1 MIWAWLGALAVG
13 LTLGILGS
21 GGSILT
27 VPVLVYLVDEPE
39 KVAIAESLGIVGAIS
54 LSGFIPYALKKQVH
68 WPSILYFGAPGI
80 AGTYFGSVMAAYV
93 SGSFQ
98 LIVFAIIMLAAA
110 IMMFLNKTQ
119 SPKPVSQYKIVKW
132 QLGLQGFG
140 VGSLTGFIGVGGGF
154 MIVPALVLLAGLP
167 ITLSV
172 GTSLAIISLNS
183 FSGFF
188 KHLDVLQTLNLQLDW
203 SLIIIF
209 SIIGAAGS
217 LIGNRIGIYIPQQQ
231 LKKGFA
237 VFLVLMAAYIMYMNL

>member
-68 WPSILYFGAPGI
+68 WPSILYFGFPGI
-80 AGTYFGSVMAAYV
+80 LGTYFGSVMAAYV
-93 SGSFQ
+93 SGRFQ
-98 LIVFAIIMLAAA
+98 LIVFAGIMLTAAV
-110 IMMFLNKTQ
+110 MMFLNKTQ
-119 SPKPVSQYKIVKW
+119 SPKPVSQYNMVKW
-132 QLGLQGFG
+132 QLALQGFG
-140 VGSLTGFIGVGGGF
+140 VGCLTGFIGVGGGF
-154 MIVPALVLLAGLP
+154 LIVPALVLLAGLP

-188 KHLDVLQTLNLQLDW
+188 KHLEVLQTFNLELNW
-203 SLIIIF
+203 SLIVIF
-209 SIIGAAGS
+209 SVIGAAGS
-217 LIGNRIGIYIPQQQ
+217 LIGNRVGMYIPQEK
-231 LKKGFA
+231 LKNGFA
-237 VFLVLMAAYIMYMNL
+237 VFLVLMAAYILFMNM

>member
-54 LSGFIPYALKKQVH
+54 FSGFIPYALKRQVH
-68 WPSILYFGAPGI
+68 WQSILYFGGPGI
-80 AGTYFGSVMAAYV
+80 VGTYFGSIMAAYV
-93 SGSFQ
+93 SGTLQ
-98 LIVFAIIMLAAA
+98 LIVFAVIMVVAAV
-110 IMMFLNKTQ
+110 MMFVNKTEKN
-119 SPKPVSQYKIVKW
+119 KPASEYKIIKW

-140 VGSLTGFIGVGGGF
+140 VGCMTGFIGVGGGF

-183 FSGFF
+183 FSGFY
-188 KHLDVLQTLNLQLDW
+188 KHLEVLQTFDLTIDW
-203 SLIIIF
+203 SLILIF
-209 SIIGAAGS
+209 SAIGALGS
-217 LIGNRIGIYIPQQQ
+217 LVGKRVGDYIPQKD

-237 VFLVLMAAYIMYMNL
+237 VFLVLMAAYIIYMNI

>member
-1 MIWAWLGALAVG
+1 MIWVWLGALAVG

-54 LSGFIPYALKKQVH
+54 LSGFIPYAMKKQVH
-68 WPSILYFGAPGI
+68 WPSIFYFGLPGI
-80 AGTYFGSVMAAYV
+80 LGTYAGSVVAAYV
-93 SGSFQ
+93 SGKFQ
-98 LIVFAIIMLAAA
+98 LIVFAVIMISAAV
-110 IMMFLNKTQ
+110 MMFLNKTQ
-119 SPKPVSQYKIVKW
+119 NLKPVSQYKIVKW

-140 VGSLTGFIGVGGGF
+140 VGCLTGLIGVGGGF

-188 KHLDVLQTLNLQLDW
+188 KHLDVLQTLDLQLDW

-231 LKKGFA
+231 LKRGFA
-237 VFLVLMAAYIMYMNL
+237 VFLVLMAVYILYMNL

>member
-1 MIWAWLGALAVG
+1 MIWAWIGALAVG

-54 LSGFIPYALKKQVH
+54 LSGFIPYAIEKQVH
-68 WPSILYFGAPGI
+68 WPSILYFGLPGI
-80 AGTYFGSVMAAYV
+80 AGTYFGSVMASYV
-93 SGSFQ
+93 SGQLQ
-98 LIVFAIIMLAAA
+98 LIVFAFIMLTAAL
-110 IMMFLNKTQ
+110 MMFNQKARE
-119 SPKPVSQYKIVKW
+119 PKPISQYKLVKW

-154 MIVPALVLLAGLP
+154 LIVPALVLLAGLP
-167 ITLSV
+167 ISLSV

-183 FSGFF
+183 FSGFY
-188 KHLDVLQTLNLQLDW
+188 KHLDVLESFDLSLDW

-209 SIIGAAGS
+209 SLIGAIGS
-217 LIGNRIGIYIPQQQ
+217 LIGNRVGMYIPQDK

-237 VFLVLMAAYIMYMNL
+237 GFLVVMAAYIIFMNV

>member
-1 MIWAWLGALAVG
+1 MIWAWVGALAVG
-13 LTLGILGS
+13 ITLGLLGS

-39 KVAIAESLGIVGAIS
+39 KVAIAESLGIVGMIS
-54 LSGFIPYALKKQVH
+54 LAGFIPYALKKQVH
-68 WPSILYFGAPGI
+68 WQSILYFGVPGI
-80 AGTYFGSVMAAYV
+80 AGTYFGSVMAAFV
-93 SGSFQ
+93 SGKLQ
-98 LIVFAIIMLAAA
+98 LIVFAVVMLVAA
-110 IMMFLNKTQ
+110 IMMFLNNHPE
-119 SPKPVSQYKIVKW
+119 PKPVSEYNIVKW
-132 QLGLQGFG
+132 QLSLQGFG

-188 KHLDVLQTLNLQLDW
+188 KHLDVLQQFDLGIDW
-203 SLIIIF
+203 SLILIF
-209 SIIGAAGS
+209 SAIGAAGS
-217 LIGNRIGIYIPQQQ
+217 FVGKKIGDRIPQRE

-237 VFLVLMAAYIMYMNL
+237 AFLVLMAAYIIYMNI